1 MEYNKESIK
10 DNRELRRAAR
20 QQLKGNWGLAVLLV
34 LVYMIITSAVSFVGG
49 ERYASISSIIGLIL
63 SGPFEL
69 GLVICFLT
77 IVRTQKV
84 KFESLF
90 DGFKKFGEAFLVQL
104 IRTIFVLLWAI
115 PGFILMG
122 IATYRFM
129 NTYFMMETPSVMF
142 WIFVILSVAA
152 FVLPIIATY
161 KYAMAFYILS
171 DNPGI
176 GAMGALRASK
186 EMMQGYKAKLFLL
199 HLSFIGWVILG
210 IIALFIGL
218 LWVTAYMSTA
228 QANFYENLKQ
238 ASGSTNSFQGTPYI
252 QE

>member
-34 LVYMIITSAVSFVGG
+34 LVYMIVTGAVSYIGG
-49 ERYASISSIIGLIL
+49 DRFAFIGSIIGLIL

-84 KFESLF
+84 RFESLF
-90 DGFKKFGEAFLVQL
+90 DGFKKFGDAFLVQL
-104 IRTIFVLLWAI
+104 LRTIFVLLWGI
-115 PGFILMG
+115 PAFILGG
-122 IATYRFM
+122 IASFIFM
-129 NTYFMMETPSVMF
+129 NSYFMMESPGVMF
-142 WIFVILSVAA
+142 WILVLLSVAA
-152 FVLPIIATY
+152 FALPIIASY
-161 KYAMAFYILS
+161 KYALAFYILN

-176 GAMGALRASK
+176 GSMGALRASK

-210 IIALFIGL
+210 IIALLIGL